1 MCYPAARVLH
11 TQPGTTL
18 DRQGYLLL
26 CKGGTAAVLRL
37 KSSAPLAQLVTTSI
51 CMNLYVLSHISPPT
65 DIQNNKSHV
74 FLPNKVSSLPLAL
87 QQDCLYAVWQA
98 LPTEKGPAQAY
109 RLLNGMVM
117 LRVSTIK
124 AKWPSSVILSSAVA
138 WHLLLCI
145 RHLDT
150 QENHTEDVNSLLLT
164 TATEASTSDGQ
175 LMRSCTSL
183 NPCSPLPLQLLLGRV
198 NLPVSACH
206 LPVISQNAC
215 TLFWQWHLN
224 SLNLHCQYLIKM
236 IH

>member
-1 MCYPAARVLH
+1 MHLVLLQELQPACGPFPCHSASSTFAKRALAGPQILTTILMCYPAARVLH

-26 CKGGTAAVLRL
+26 CEGGTAAVLRL

-98 LPTEKGPAQAY
+98 LPTEKGPDQAC

-124 AKWPSSVILSSAVA
+124 AK
-138 WHLLLCI
+138 
-145 RHLDT
+145 
-150 QENHTEDVNSLLLT
+150 
-164 TATEASTSDGQ
+164 
-175 LMRSCTSL
+175 
-183 NPCSPLPLQLLLGRV
+183 
-198 NLPVSACH
+198 
-206 LPVISQNAC
+206 
-215 TLFWQWHLN
+215 
-224 SLNLHCQYLIKM
+224 
-236 IH
+236 